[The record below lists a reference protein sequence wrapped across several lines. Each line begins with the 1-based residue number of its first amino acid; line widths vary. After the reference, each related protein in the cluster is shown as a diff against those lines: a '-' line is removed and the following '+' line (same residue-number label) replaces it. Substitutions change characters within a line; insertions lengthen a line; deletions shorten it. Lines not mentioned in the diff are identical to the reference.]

1 MRKLPKVL
9 RGLLRPLWIYL
20 GCGLAGA
27 LILSSPAYANSWPP
41 MAIFLL
47 HLPILPS
54 LATYGLG
61 LVAIVVMEALI
72 LHRREKVKLFKSL
85 GCTALANLD
94 SLIMGCLIT
103 FSFVCLPSVLRQ
115 IALGRIFDKSSVLL
129 FLGSLLPPY
138 IMLVVGSNAISASD
152 NSIRNW
158 MTTIYNLILW
168 GFVWLVG
175 LVLTVLLFD
184 WVRTINYG
192 LANFEF
198 FPDPK
203 VPFYV
208 NLLQLLGAILFLI
221 LGFTM
226 SWVTEAFV
234 LSKIFKNRTKHFL
247 QTVLIM
253 NVRSYSYIAIP
264 ITLFFLSPMLRR
276 LLNFQF

>member
-9 RGLLRPLWIYL
+9 RGVLPPLWIYL
-20 GCGLAGA
+20 GCALAAG

-54 LATYGLG
+54 FTTYGLG

-85 GCTALANLD
+85 GYTALANLV

-103 FSFVCLPSVLRQ
+103 FSFACLPAALRQ
-115 IALGRIFDKSSVLL
+115 IELGEIFSGTMVF

-138 IMLVVGSNAISASD
+138 ILLVIGSNAIFAPD
-152 NSIRNW
+152 HSIRNW
-158 MTTIYNLILW
+158 MTTIYNLIMW

-175 LVLTVLLFD
+175 LVLTVLVFS

-192 LANFEF
+192 LAGFEF
-198 FPDPK
+198 FPDHN
-203 VPFYV
+203 VPFYI
-208 NLLQLLGAILFLI
+208 NLLQLLDAIIFLM

-234 LSKIFKNRTKHFL
+234 LIKIFKNRTKHFL

-253 NVRSYSYIAIP
+253 NVRSYCYIAIP
-264 ITLFFLSPMLRR
+264 ISLLFISPPLRR
-276 LLNFQF
+276 LLNF